1 MYGVDTCECLIIY
14 IPIKIVQYLVL
25 HETVNSTGSIMVG
38 LSVSFDAQI
47 LVSNL

>member
-1 MYGVDTCECLIIY
+1 MGVDICECLTIY
-14 IPIKIVQYLVL
+14 IPRKIVKYLVL

-47 LVSNL
+47 LV